1 MAANNN
7 GTALLQVQQLG
18 KQAKEGMVS
27 VRDISFEQQ
36 RLQKMAIAGETGCGK
51 TTLLKMIG
59 GHVQPSSGTILF
71 EQRRVKG
78 PDEQLIAGHKSI
90 AYLSQHFELRNNYW
104 VHEIL
109 EYANQLS
116 QAAAND
122 IYAVCR
128 IEHLLNRRTNEL
140 SGGEKQ
146 RVALARLLTTRP
158 QLLLLD
164 EPFSNLDL
172 GHKNTIKAV
181 IADISD
187 KLGITCLMVSHD
199 AADILSWADSLLM
212 MRNGAM
218 VQQGPPE
225 MVYTQPVDE
234 YCAALLGHYN
244 KLPAAAIVPVFAA
257 PPHAQTL
264 MIRPEH
270 IQLVAPSPQALS
282 GQVIAQQFWGS
293 FYMATVLAMG
303 HTLLVNTG
311 QLKLTLGETVYI
323 QILQAHG
330 WQD

>member
-7 GTALLQVQQLG
+7 DTALLQVQQLG
-18 KQAKEGMVS
+18 KQAPEGMVS
-27 VRDISFEQQ
+27 VQDISFAQQ

-59 GHVQPSSGTILF
+59 GFVQPSSGTILF
-71 EQRRVKG
+71 DQRRVTG
-78 PDEQLIAGHKSI
+78 PDEQLIPGHKSI

-109 EYANQLS
+109 EYANLLTQEE
-116 QAAAND
+116 AND

-128 IEHLLNRRTNEL
+128 IAHLLNRRTNEL

-172 GHKNTIKAV
+172 GHKNIIKSV
-181 IADISD
+181 IADMGD
-187 KLGITCLMVSHD
+187 QLGITCLMVSHD
-199 AADILSWADSLLM
+199 ATDILSWADTLLI
-212 MRNGAM
+212 MRNGM
-218 VQQGPPE
+218 VVQQGTPE
-225 MVYTQPVDE
+225 TLYAQPMDE

-244 KLPAAAIVPVFAA
+244 KVPAAAIAHVFEVPPGVRE
-257 PPHAQTL
+257 L
-264 MIRPEH
+264 VIRPEH
-270 IQLVAPSPQALS
+270 IQVVLPSAQALA
-282 GQVIAQQFWGS
+282 GQVREQQFWGS
-293 FYMATVLAMG
+293 FYTATVAVMG

-311 QLKLTLGETVYI
+311 QAKLTLGDTVYL
-323 QILQAHG
+323 QIIQAHG
-330 WQD
+330 W

>member
-1 MAANNN
+1 MVANNN
-7 GTALLQVQQLG
+7 DTALLQVQQLG

-27 VRDISFEQQ
+27 VQDISFEQQ

-59 GHVQPSSGTILF
+59 GYVQPSSGTVLF
-71 EQRRVKG
+71 DQHRVKG

-104 VHEIL
+104 VYEIL
-109 EYANQLS
+109 EYANLLS
-116 QAAAND
+116 QEEANA

-128 IEHLLNRRTNEL
+128 IQHLLNRRTNEL

-172 GHKNTIKAV
+172 GHKNIIKSV
-181 IADISD
+181 IADMGER
-187 KLGITCLMVSHD
+187 LGITCLMVSHD
-199 AADILSWADSLLM
+199 ATDILSWADTLLI
-212 MRNGAM
+212 MRNGQI
-218 VQQGPPE
+218 VQQGTPE
-225 MVYTQPVDE
+225 MLYAQPVDE

-244 KLPAAAIVPVFAA
+244 KVPAATIAPVF
-257 PPHAQTL
+257 PMPLGIQEL

-270 IQLVAPSPQALS
+270 IQVIPANAQALS
-282 GQVIAQQFWGS
+282 GQVLAQQFWGS
-293 FYMATVLAMG
+293 FYTATVAVMG

-311 QLKLTLGETVYI
+311 QTKLALGDTVHL
-323 QILQAHG
+323 QIAQAHG
-330 WQD
+330 W